1 MVDIVQTKEGVSLRV
16 LHRILIVATFLV
28 AAGLL
33 IATFHSSEEFTYL
46 AESTNEYVDMQKSA
60 TELMEASDYLTEMVQ
75 RFTLA
80 GEREYLDAYFEEAEI
95 TQRREKAVEALATN
109 SKEHEALLKL
119 QAALNE
125 SIELMEREY
134 YAMKLVVEAT
144 GLNSYP
150 QVISEV
156 TLSSEDAALSPDVK
170 MQRAREMVL
179 GREYYDQKNLIRS
192 SLEESLVELEN
203 IMRSDQNGALV
214 DLGNSM
220 HIVRIFIIVL
230 TLLIIVMIWLT
241 SKLGINPILKAVN
254 YINANNPI
262 PEIGANEFRYLAK
275 TYNKMYEVY
284 KKSLDNL
291 SYKANHDELTGAY
304 NRAGYDLILTTLD
317 MSATYMN
324 MFDLDNFKEINDS
337 HGHEVGDLV
346 LKKTVAVIAE
356 HFRSDDYICRIGGDE
371 FVVFMVHADQ
381 GQRRLLEKK
390 VKAIISRLS
399 QADDGVP
406 ASSASV
412 GIAHGAQVS
421 DLADWFRAADKA
433 LYEVKRNGKNGVSFY
448 ES

>member
-1 MVDIVQTKEGVSLRV
+1 MADIEQMTEGVSLRV

-317 MSATYMN
+317 MSATYMI

-421 DLADWFRAADKA
+421 DLTDWFRAADKA
-433 LYEVKRNGKNGVSFY
+433 LYAVKRNGKNGVSFY

>member
-1 MVDIVQTKEGVSLRV
+1 MADIEQMTEGVSLRV

-317 MSATYMN
+317 MSATYMI

>member
-16 LHRILIVATFLV
+16 LHRILIVTTFLV

-317 MSATYMN
+317 MSATYMI